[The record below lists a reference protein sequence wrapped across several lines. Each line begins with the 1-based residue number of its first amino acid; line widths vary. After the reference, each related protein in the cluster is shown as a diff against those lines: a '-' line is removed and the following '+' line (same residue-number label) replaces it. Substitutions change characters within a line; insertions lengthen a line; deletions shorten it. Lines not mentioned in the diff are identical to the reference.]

1 VIVWCE
7 FLNPLSGDGVVDLVR
22 FLKLAFGMAVDD
34 ERRFSYEAKVKE
46 GQLAKETAKAER

>member
-1 VIVWCE
+1 MIVWCE